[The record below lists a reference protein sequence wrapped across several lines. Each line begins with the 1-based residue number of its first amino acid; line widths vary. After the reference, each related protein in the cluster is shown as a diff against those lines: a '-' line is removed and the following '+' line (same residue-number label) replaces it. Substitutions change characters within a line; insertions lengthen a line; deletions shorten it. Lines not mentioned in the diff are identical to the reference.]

1 MSTSV
6 DKRLDSMLKAVL
18 RDGADF
24 ADLYFEVSASHS
36 CCFENGALEEVSSSS
51 SEGVGA
57 RILKGETTSL
67 SYAPGADLA
76 SGLSCLRTAAEDGGL
91 KAALGDPSYVR
102 VMETG
107 ASFPSPDHSFF
118 HKINDSLRQRSD
130 RIRQVSISL
139 NTALKRFKVFNSYG
153 TATGDTRSYTY
164 FSVEVTV
171 EKDGAIQ
178 TGYESE
184 ALPSDSPAF
193 FCAVSPL
200 RIAETALSRALMMLE
215 APLCPAGA
223 MPVLL
228 SGEAGGTMIH
238 EACGHGFEAD
248 IVQKDFSVYRDKI
261 GKQVASHLVT
271 LVDDG
276 TMPGRLGSGA
286 CDDEGVPCGRTVLI
300 ENGVARAYMS
310 DIASARRGSLPL
322 TGNGRRS
329 SYRSAPQPRMTNT
342 YVMPGNSSAEEMMR
356 FPGRGLLVKRMG
368 GGEVD
373 PTSGDFVFHVTEGY
387 LLEDGRVLHP
397 VRGAVIAGNGPE
409 ALMDIKAVGDDLH
422 FLPGICGKSGQSVP
436 VTDGQPSLLVGCL
449 TVGGELM

>member
-6 DKRLDSMLKAVL
+6 DKRLGSMLKSAL
-18 RDGADF
+18 CAGADF

-57 RILKGETTSL
+57 RIIKGEATSL

-91 KAALGDPSYVR
+91 KTSVGEPSSVR
-102 VMETG
+102 VIEVG

-153 TATGDTRSYTY
+153 TAAGDTRSYTY

-171 EKDGAIQ
+171 EKDGVIQ

-200 RIAETALSRALMMLE
+200 RIAETALSRALMMLD

-261 GKQVASHLVT
+261 GKKVASHLVT

-276 TMPGRLGSGA
+276 TLPGRLGSGA

-300 ENGVARAYMS
+300 ENGVARAYIN
-310 DIASARRGSLPL
+310 DIASARRGALPL

-329 SYRSAPQPRMTNT
+329 SYRSVPQPRMTNT
-342 YVMPGNSSAEEMMR
+342 YVTPGNSSAVEMMR
-356 FPGRGLLVKRMG
+356 FPGRGLLVKKMG

-387 LLEDGRVLHP
+387 LLEDGRVMHP
-397 VRGAVIAGNGPE
+397 VRGAVLAGNGPE

-436 VTDGQPSLLVGCL
+436 VTDGQPSLLIGCL

>member
-1 MSTSV
+1 
-6 DKRLDSMLKAVL
+6 
-18 RDGADF
+18 
-24 ADLYFEVSASHS
+24 
-36 CCFENGALEEVSSSS
+36 
-51 SEGVGA
+51 
-57 RILKGETTSL
+57 
-67 SYAPGADLA
+67 
-76 SGLSCLRTAAEDGGL
+76 
-91 KAALGDPSYVR
+91 
-102 VMETG
+102 
-107 ASFPSPDHSFF
+107 
-118 HKINDSLRQRSD
+118 
-130 RIRQVSISL
+130 
-139 NTALKRFKVFNSYG
+139 
-153 TATGDTRSYTY
+153 
-164 FSVEVTV
+164 
-171 EKDGAIQ
+171 
-178 TGYESE
+178 
-184 ALPSDSPAF
+184 
-193 FCAVSPL
+193 
-200 RIAETALSRALMMLE
+200 
-215 APLCPAGA
+215 
-223 MPVLL
+223 
-228 SGEAGGTMIH
+228 
-238 EACGHGFEAD
+238 
-248 IVQKDFSVYRDKI
+248 
-261 GKQVASHLVT
+261 VT